1 MNFKKGNLSPD
12 LGLNAPQFPGQQV
25 KGLGID
31 QIRTLIKK
39 QIRMKGFSFN
49 VVTGSSTQNIQ
60 LSGTAR
66 ILMGIVFLPRTAPVP
81 PLPGGAPLTGFS
93 QIASISFKVNN
104 EIIIENAD
112 PNFLSTQF
120 MNDEYYY
127 IPRPLSGTDEIT
139 LQFTNPLLA
148 ETCNVLFYY
157 I

>member
-12 LGLNAPQFPGQQV
+12 LGLTAPQFPGQQV

-49 VVTGSSTQNIQ
+49 VVTGNTTQNIQ

-66 ILMGIVFLPRTAPVP
+66 ILMGLVLVPREITGVPV
-81 PLPGGAPLTGFS
+81 TGFS
-93 QIASISFKVNN
+93 QIGSVSFKVNN

-112 PNFLSTQF
+112 PNFLTTLL

-127 IPRPLSGTDEIT
+127 LPRPLSGTDEIT
-139 LQFTNPLLA
+139 LSFTNPLVA
-148 ETCNVLFYY
+148 EVCNVLFYY

>member
-1 MNFKKGNLSPD
+1 MNFKKGNLNPD
-12 LGLNAPQFPGQQV
+12 LAINAPQFPGQQV
-25 KGLGID
+25 KGLSID
-31 QIRTLIKK
+31 QVRTLIKK

-66 ILMGIVFLPRTAPVP
+66 ILMGLVFVPRDVT
-81 PLPGGAPLTGFS
+81 GAPANGFS
-93 QIASISFKVNN
+93 QIGSVSFKVNN

-112 PNFLSTQF
+112 PNFLTTLL

-127 IPRPLSGTDEIT
+127 LPRPLSGTDEIT
-139 LQFTNPLLA
+139 LSFTNPLVA
-148 ETCNVLFYY
+148 EVCNVLFYY

>member
-1 MNFKKGNLSPD
+1 MNFKKGNLPD

-25 KGLGID
+25 KGMSID

-49 VVTGSSTQNIQ
+49 VSTGSSTQNIQ

-66 ILMGIVFLPRTAPVP
+66 ILMGIVFLPRNSA
-81 PLPGGAPLTGFS
+81 GSPLTGFS
-93 QIASISFKVNN
+93 QIASVSFKVNN

-112 PNFLSTQF
+112 PNFLSQQL

-139 LQFTNPLLA
+139 LQFTNPLFS
-148 ETCNVLFYY
+148 EVCNVLFYY

>member
-1 MNFKKGNLSPD
+1 MNFKKGNLNPD
-12 LGLNAPQFPGQQV
+12 ALAINAPQFPGQQV
-25 KGLGID
+25 KGLSID
-31 QIRTLIKK
+31 QVRTLIKK

-49 VVTGSSTQNIQ
+49 VATGQSTQNIQ

-66 ILMGIVFLPRTAPVP
+66 ILMGLVFVPRTTTGVPV
-81 PLPGGAPLTGFS
+81 GGFNN
-93 QIASISFKVNN
+93 IANISFKVNN

-112 PNFLSTQF
+112 PNFLTTLL

-148 ETCNVLFYY
+148 EVCNVLFYY

>member
-25 KGLGID
+25 KGLSID
-31 QIRTLIKK
+31 QVRTLIKK

-49 VVTGSSTQNIQ
+49 VVTGNTTQNIQ

-66 ILMGIVFLPRTAPVP
+66 ILMGIVFVPRTATGVPV
-81 PLPGGAPLTGFS
+81 TGFS
-93 QIASISFKVNN
+93 NIGSVSFKVNN

-112 PNFLSTQF
+112 PNFLTTLL

-127 IPRPLSGTDEIT
+127 LPRPLSGTDEIT
-139 LQFTNPLLA
+139 LQFTNPLVA
-148 ETCNVLFYY
+148 EVCNVLFYY

>member
-1 MNFKKGNLSPD
+1 MNFKKGNLNPD
-12 LGLNAPQFPGQQV
+12 ALGINAPQFPGQQV
-25 KGLGID
+25 KGLSID
-31 QIRTLIKK
+31 QVRTLIKK

-49 VVTGSSTQNIQ
+49 VATGSSTQNIQ

-66 ILMGIVFLPRTAPVP
+66 ILMGLVFVPRTVGGVPV
-81 PLPGGAPLTGFS
+81 TGFS
-93 QIASISFKVNN
+93 NIGSISFKVNN

-112 PNFLSTQF
+112 PNFLTTLL

-148 ETCNVLFYY
+148 EVCNVLFYY

>member
-1 MNFKKGNLSPD
+1 MMNFKKGNIPD

-25 KGLGID
+25 KGMNID

-49 VVTGSSTQNIQ
+49 VATGSSTQNIQ

-66 ILMGIVFLPRTAPVP
+66 ILMGIVFLPRTSA
-81 PLPGGAPLTGFS
+81 GSPLTGFS
-93 QIASISFKVNN
+93 NIGSVSFKVNN

-112 PNFLSTQF
+112 PNFLTSQL

-148 ETCNVLFYY
+148 EVCNVLFYY

>member
-25 KGLGID
+25 KGMSID

-49 VVTGSSTQNIQ
+49 VVTGNTTQNIQ

-66 ILMGIVFLPRTAPVP
+66 ILMGLVFVPRDIT
-81 PLPGGAPLTGFS
+81 GAPANGFS
-93 QIASISFKVNN
+93 QIGSVSFKVNN

-112 PNFLSTQF
+112 PNFLTTLL

-127 IPRPLSGTDEIT
+127 LPRPLSGTDEIT
-139 LQFTNPLLA
+139 LSFTNPLVA
-148 ETCNVLFYY
+148 EVCNVLFYY

>member
-1 MNFKKGNLSPD
+1 MNFKKGNLNPD
-12 LGLNAPQFPGQQV
+12 TLGINAPQFPGQQV
-25 KGLGID
+25 KGLSID
-31 QIRTLIKK
+31 QVRTLIKK

-49 VVTGSSTQNIQ
+49 VATGSSTQNIQ

-66 ILMGIVFLPRTAPVP
+66 ILMGLVFVPRTLAGVPV
-81 PLPGGAPLTGFS
+81 TGFS
-93 QIASISFKVNN
+93 NIGSVSFKVNN

-112 PNFLSTQF
+112 PNFLTTLL

-148 ETCNVLFYY
+148 EVCNVLFYY

>member
-1 MNFKKGNLSPD
+1 MNFKKGNLNPD

-25 KGLGID
+25 KGLSID
-31 QIRTLIKK
+31 QVRTLIKK

-49 VVTGSSTQNIQ
+49 VVTGQSTQNIQ

-66 ILMGIVFLPRTAPVP
+66 ILMGLVFIPRTA
-81 PLPGGAPLTGFS
+81 LGGAPVTGFS
-93 QIASISFKVNN
+93 NIGSVSFKVNN

-112 PNFLSTQF
+112 PNFLTTLL

-127 IPRPLSGTDEIT
+127 LPRPLSGTDEIT
-139 LQFTNPLLA
+139 LQFTNPLGA
-148 ETCNVLFYY
+148 EVCNVLFYY

>member
-12 LGLNAPQFPGQQV
+12 LGVNAPQFPGQQV
-25 KGLGID
+25 KGLSID
-31 QIRTLIKK
+31 QVRTLIKK

-49 VVTGSSTQNIQ
+49 VATGNTTQNIQ

-66 ILMGIVFLPRTAPVP
+66 ILMGIVFIPRTA
-81 PLPGGAPLTGFS
+81 GGAPLTGFTN
-93 QIASISFKVNN
+93 IASLSFKVNN

-112 PNFLSTQF
+112 PNFLTTQL

-127 IPRPLSGTDEIT
+127 LPRPLSGTDEIT
-139 LQFTNPLLA
+139 LQFTNPLA
-148 ETCNVLFYY
+148 SEVCNVLFYY

>member
-1 MNFKKGNLSPD
+1 MNFKKGNLNPD
-12 LGLNAPQFPGQQV
+12 LAINAPQFPGQQV
-25 KGLGID
+25 KGLSID
-31 QIRTLIKK
+31 QVRTLIKK

-66 ILMGIVFLPRTAPVP
+66 ILMGLVFVPRDA
-81 PLPGGAPLTGFS
+81 LGAPANGFS
-93 QIASISFKVNN
+93 QIGSVSFKVNN

-112 PNFLSTQF
+112 PNFLTTLL

-127 IPRPLSGTDEIT
+127 VPRPLSGTDEIT
-139 LQFTNPLLA
+139 LSFTNPLVA
-148 ETCNVLFYY
+148 EVCNVLFYY

>member
-1 MNFKKGNLSPD
+1 MNFKKGNLNPD
-12 LGLNAPQFPGQQV
+12 LAINAPQFPGQQV
-25 KGLGID
+25 KGLSID
-31 QIRTLIKK
+31 QVRTLIKK

-66 ILMGIVFLPRTAPVP
+66 ILMGLVFVPREITGVPV
-81 PLPGGAPLTGFS
+81 TGFS
-93 QIASISFKVNN
+93 QIGSVSFKVNN

-112 PNFLSTQF
+112 PNFLTTLL

-127 IPRPLSGTDEIT
+127 VPRPLSGTDEIT
-139 LQFTNPLLA
+139 LSFTNPLVA
-148 ETCNVLFYY
+148 EVCNVLFYY

>member
-1 MNFKKGNLSPD
+1 MMNFKKGNIPD

-25 KGLGID
+25 KGMTID

-49 VVTGSSTQNIQ
+49 VSTGQSNQNIQ

-66 ILMGIVFLPRTAPVP
+66 ILMGIVFLPRTSA
-81 PLPGGAPLTGFS
+81 GAPLSGFS
-93 QIASISFKVNN
+93 QIGSISFKVNN

-112 PNFLSTQF
+112 PNFLTQQL

-139 LQFTNPLLA
+139 LQFTNPLLS
-148 ETCNVLFYY
+148 EVCNVLFYY

>member
-1 MNFKKGNLSPD
+1 MNFKKGNLNPD
-12 LGLNAPQFPGQQV
+12 LAINAPQFPGQQV
-25 KGLGID
+25 KGLSID
-31 QIRTLIKK
+31 QVRTLIKK

-66 ILMGIVFLPRTAPVP
+66 ILMGLVFVPREITGVPV
-81 PLPGGAPLTGFS
+81 TGFS
-93 QIASISFKVNN
+93 QIGSVSFKVNN

-112 PNFLSTQF
+112 PNFLTTLL

-127 IPRPLSGTDEIT
+127 LPRPLSGTDEIT
-139 LQFTNPLLA
+139 LQFTNPLAA
-148 ETCNVLFYY
+148 EVCNVLFYY

>member
-1 MNFKKGNLSPD
+1 MNFKKGNLNPD
-12 LGLNAPQFPGQQV
+12 ALSINAPQFPGQQV
-25 KGLGID
+25 KGLSID
-31 QIRTLIKK
+31 QVRTLIKK

-49 VVTGSSTQNIQ
+49 VATGSSTQNIQ

-66 ILMGIVFLPRTAPVP
+66 ILMGLVFVPRTVAGVPV
-81 PLPGGAPLTGFS
+81 TGFANIGS
-93 QIASISFKVNN
+93 VSFKVNN

-112 PNFLSTQF
+112 PNFLTTLL

-148 ETCNVLFYY
+148 EVCNVLFYY